1 MLTAPFA
8 YPPSIALLI
17 ALYTPVGQP
26 RRHGPAWLAPN
37 VWSPSTTEKR
47 SVSTLTGADVPG
59 RTALVP
65 MSAPSAAAE
74 VHTQLHSAHFIVPP
88 QGKDDKLPKRQ
99 RCAHTTTH
107 ITTADNIHASQ
118 PGICAPPHTCI
129 ASHLTAH
136 IHHAPP
142 PLPSVVTP
150 VNVQALS
157 ALLTHH
163 PDKEFVQYLTYG
175 FHFGFS
181 IGYTGKHTTRHAPN
195 LQSAMSRP
203 HVINEYITNEC
214 TAGRTAGPFPS
225 PPFSTFTVSPLGA
238 VLKKR
243 SKKWRL
249 IMHLSYPSGNS
260 VNDGIDIADFPLRY
274 STVYDAMDSVMQLGR
289 HSLMA
294 KLDIK
299 SAFRLC
305 PVCPSEH
312 HLLGMYWQG
321 QYYYDKVLPFGLRS
335 APFIFNCLA
344 EALEWLARQ
353 QGITH
358 IHHYLDDFFIA
369 GTPNTNQCSQHLSTL
384 TALCEQLGIPLA
396 QDKQEGPT
404 TLLEYLGIL
413 LDSSALEARLPLDKL
428 NDIKSSLAK
437 WSLRTHCTKQ
447 ELLALIGT
455 QFRSQGSTC
464 WSYLSS

>member
-1 MLTAPFA
+1 MPARQSQVLTAPFA

-136 IHHAPP
+136 IHHTPP

-181 IGYTGKHTTRHAPN
+181 IGYTGKHTTRHTPN

-225 PPFSTFTVSPLGA
+225 PPLFDL
-238 VLKKR
+238 
-243 SKKWRL
+243 
-249 IMHLSYPSGNS
+249 
-260 VNDGIDIADFPLRY
+260 
-274 STVYDAMDSVMQLGR
+274 
-289 HSLMA
+289 HS
-294 KLDIK
+294 
-299 SAFRLC
+299 
-305 PVCPSEH
+305 
-312 HLLGMYWQG
+312 
-321 QYYYDKVLPFGLRS
+321 
-335 APFIFNCLA
+335 
-344 EALEWLARQ
+344 
-353 QGITH
+353 
-358 IHHYLDDFFIA
+358 
-369 GTPNTNQCSQHLSTL
+369 
-384 TALCEQLGIPLA
+384 
-396 QDKQEGPT
+396 
-404 TLLEYLGIL
+404 
-413 LDSSALEARLPLDKL
+413 
-428 NDIKSSLAK
+428 
-437 WSLRTHCTKQ
+437 
-447 ELLALIGT
+447 
-455 QFRSQGSTC
+455 
-464 WSYLSS
+464 